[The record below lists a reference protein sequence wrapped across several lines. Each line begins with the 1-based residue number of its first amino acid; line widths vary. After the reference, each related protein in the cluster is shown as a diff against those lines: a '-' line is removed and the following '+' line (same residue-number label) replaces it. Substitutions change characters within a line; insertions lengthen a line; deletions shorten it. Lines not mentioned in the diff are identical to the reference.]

1 MRTLLLAAAAACL
14 LVSNAMAQ
22 DYYGAIA
29 YSQDTDAHGWSYD
42 YGSRAEAEARAMT
55 ECAKHGPGC
64 EVATWFRN
72 ACGALAVGSNLGWGA
87 SWGEDQYAAQA
98 EAMSICRRNDSGC
111 DVVRWACTTR

>member
-1 MRTLLLAAAAACL
+1 MRKFLTAIFAISLFSTPAL
-14 LVSNAMAQ
+14 AQ

-42 YGSRAEAEARAMT
+42 YPTRAEAEARAMS
-55 ECAKHGPGC
+55 ECAQYGRGC
-64 EVATWFRN
+64 EVTTWFRN
-72 ACGALAVGSNLGWGA
+72 ACGALAVGSNRGWGA

-98 EAMSICRRNDSGC
+98 EAMSICRRHDKGC